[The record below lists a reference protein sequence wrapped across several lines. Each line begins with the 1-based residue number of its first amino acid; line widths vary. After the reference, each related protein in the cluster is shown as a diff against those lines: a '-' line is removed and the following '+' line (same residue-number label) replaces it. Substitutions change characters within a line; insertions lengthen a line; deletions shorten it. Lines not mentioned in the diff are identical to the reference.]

1 MVLGSKMGEL
11 ISLVA
16 APTHIAICLLKGVC
30 QMPDYWHSAVFGR
43 NCKMFSV
50 AYGFLR
56 LLTQKFECSVLLQMY
71 SQTSLYPFAL
81 FS

>member
-1 MVLGSKMGEL
+1 MVLSSKMGEL

-16 APTHIAICLLKGVC
+16 APTNIAVFLPKGAC
-30 QMPDYWHSAVFGR
+30 HMPGYWQSAVFGR
-43 NCKMFSV
+43 NCKIFSV
-50 AYGFLR
+50 AYEFLR
-56 LLTQKFECSVLLQMY
+56 LLTQKFGCSVLLQMY